1 MVSFTLFLFNTVLF
15 GTDKTLKINLSVM
28 KKGTSS
34 KPLRYGIL
42 GLITALPNSLLA
54 FLSSN
59 FVFNLDEALNKNGNI
74 NSNENIDNSILF
86 MKLIFWS
93 AIIGFL
99 FSLISKRFYK
109 TAGFGMIISGLLI
122 LVSMATANFFLIF
135 PATFFI
141 IGGSYCFTQEK
152 INTKQK

>member
-1 MVSFTLFLFNTVLF
+1 
-15 GTDKTLKINLSVM
+15 M

-34 KPLRYGIL
+34 KPLRYGII
-42 GLITALPNSLLA
+42 GLITALPNALFTL
-54 FLSSN
+54 LSSS
-59 FVFNLDEALNKNGNI
+59 FVLEMSDTVMSDDAKTEY
-74 NSNENIDNSILF
+74 SLF
-86 MKLIFWS
+86 YFKLFLWS
-93 AIIGFL
+93 AVIGFV

>member
-1 MVSFTLFLFNTVLF
+1 
-15 GTDKTLKINLSVM
+15 M

-34 KPLRYGIL
+34 KPLRYGII
-42 GLITALPNSLLA
+42 GLITALPNALFTL
-54 FLSSN
+54 LSSS
-59 FVFNLDEALNKNGNI
+59 FVLEMSDTVMSDDAKTEY
-74 NSNENIDNSILF
+74 SLF
-86 MKLIFWS
+86 YFKLVLWS
-93 AIIGFL
+93 AVIGFV